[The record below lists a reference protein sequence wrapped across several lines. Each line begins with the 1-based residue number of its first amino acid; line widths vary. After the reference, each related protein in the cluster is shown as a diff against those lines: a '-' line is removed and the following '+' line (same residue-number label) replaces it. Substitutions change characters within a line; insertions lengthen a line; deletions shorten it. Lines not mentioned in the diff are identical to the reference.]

1 MKRTLKEY
9 LLITLKGIGMGAA
22 DVVPGVSGGTIA
34 FITGIYKELIDSIKS
49 INGPAI
55 KLLLSGKLK
64 SFWKSI
70 NGNFLFS
77 IIMGIGISIF
87 SLARLMKFL
96 LDNYPVLIWSFFFG
110 LIVASIIYIAK
121 EIKKWKAGTIIA
133 LIMGIIVAY
142 WITVISPA
150 EANATNWFIFLS
162 GSIAICAMILPGIS
176 GSFILV
182 LLGMYKFILGAVSD
196 LNIPILSI
204 FLCGALIGIVVFSN
218 LLSWLLKKYYT
229 ITMALLTGF
238 MTGSLNKV
246 WPWKEAIKDIGS
258 QKEIGFL
265 LEKNVL
271 PSRYAEITGNNSMW
285 LWAIILSLTGFSIIF
300 ITDMYI
306 NRRKA
311 TTAKN

>member
-49 INGPAI
+49 INISAI
-55 KLLLSGKLK
+55 KLLLKGKIKL
-64 SFWKSI
+64 FWKAI
-70 NGNFLFS
+70 NGTFLLS
-77 IIMGIGISIF
+77 IITGIGISIF
-87 SLARLMKFL
+87 SLARLMTFL
-96 LDNYPVLIWSFFFG
+96 LENYPVLIWSFFFG
-110 LIVASIIYIAK
+110 LIVASILYIAK
-121 EIKKWKAGTIIA
+121 EIKSWKAGTIIS
-133 LIMGIIVAY
+133 LMLGIITAY

-196 LNIPILSI
+196 LNISVLSLFI
-204 FLCGALIGIVVFSN
+204 FGAFIGIVVFSN
-218 LLSWLLKKYYT
+218 LLSWLLKKYYAV
-229 ITMALLTGF
+229 TMALLTGF

-246 WPWKEAIKDIGS
+246 WPWKEAINNIGS
-258 QKEIGFL
+258 QK
-265 LEKNVL
+265 
-271 PSRYAEITGNNSMW
+271 
-285 LWAIILSLTGFSIIF
+285 
-300 ITDMYI
+300 
-306 NRRKA
+306 
-311 TTAKN
+311 